1 MNFSR
6 SFPLFDC
13 DMSFSNGFQKLLEN
27 LPNDCVY
34 RYRYSN
40 MDIKSFDLGNAV
52 TEELRSSILDQFYHS
67 GFVIIELPK
76 SIKGSEA
83 VSWIENEFCLGNPFV
98 PDYFGDYHNNQIRT
112 HKGIN
117 RISTANKKTNHNAFT
132 DINEQKL
139 HVDGTV
145 EPFLVKTSVLYCEES
160 AFYGGESQ
168 IFNSVA
174 AFVNYVFLSK
184 DKAIALLNPQ
194 GLTRA
199 HSDKLDQPSTTSV
212 FRFYEGGLDSRF
224 SIDNTS
230 YWENGFQSVPN
241 LKMSFDAMIEYSL
254 TQGFYLEFTL
264 KKNHAL
270 MMANTKISHGRR
282 RYVNGKH
289 PRLMYRGLYLE
300 LPR

>member
-117 RISTANKKTNHNAFT
+117 RISTANKKTNHN
-132 DINEQKL
+132 
-139 HVDGTV
+139 
-145 EPFLVKTSVLYCEES
+145 
-160 AFYGGESQ
+160 
-168 IFNSVA
+168 
-174 AFVNYVFLSK
+174 
-184 DKAIALLNPQ
+184 
-194 GLTRA
+194 
-199 HSDKLDQPSTTSV
+199 
-212 FRFYEGGLDSRF
+212 
-224 SIDNTS
+224 
-230 YWENGFQSVPN
+230 
-241 LKMSFDAMIEYSL
+241 SF
-254 TQGFYLEFTL
+254 
-264 KKNHAL
+264 
-270 MMANTKISHGRR
+270 
-282 RYVNGKH
+282 NGKH
-289 PRLMYRGLYLE
+289 PRLMYRGLYLYSSQFKKSDKRGMSI
-300 LPR
+300 LLRSKSSQRDKHIPILK